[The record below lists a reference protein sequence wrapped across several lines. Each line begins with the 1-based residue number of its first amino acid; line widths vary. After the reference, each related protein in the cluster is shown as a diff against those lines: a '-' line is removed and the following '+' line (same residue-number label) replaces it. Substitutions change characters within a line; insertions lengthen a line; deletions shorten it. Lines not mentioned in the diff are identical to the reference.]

1 MRRLPRFAVAVLV
14 IALPALVRAQTQA
27 ADSPPTPAPAAAAG
41 ELALDASKKALA
53 PITYANLTILPVVS
67 TAAAAAPSYLVLDE
81 GMKSGK
87 VRVIES
93 GDGGTVNELVLHNR
107 ADQPLF
113 LMAGEVIIGGKQ
125 DRIIGKDTVI
135 PAKSRQA
142 IPVFCVEHGR
152 WSGRKAEFS
161 TAQTL
166 AHTELRKKAK
176 YADQAQVWSEVES
189 KNAKRRVENQTDT
202 YRRVATDRSVKRAI
216 AEYEDHFGK
225 AMRALAGR
233 KDMVGFVVA
242 LNGEVV
248 AIETFGSPTL
258 FRKLEDKLLRSYY
271 VEAVDR
277 PAEPGQAAKPLT
289 AGEVQEFRS
298 KSGRAKQ
305 TKAKT
310 VLEGQRSKTVQFD
323 DEDLQGSTV
332 EEAEAAEPVY
342 DSVFKK

>member
-1 MRRLPRFAVAVLV
+1 MRRISRFVATVFLLAVPALGSAQNQAVAPPVGG
-14 IALPALVRAQTQA
+14 AL
-27 ADSPPTPAPAAAAG
+27 S
-41 ELALDASKKALA
+41 LDAHKTALA
-53 PITYANLTILPVVS
+53 PITYENLTIMPVVS
-67 TAAAAAPSYLVLDE
+67 SAAQGAPSYLVLDE
-81 GMKSGK
+81 GMKAGK
-87 VRVIES
+87 VRVIEK
-93 GDGGTVNELVLHNR
+93 GDGGSVNELVLHNR

-135 PAKSRQA
+135 PPRTRQS

-166 AHTELRKKAK
+166 AHTELRKKAN
-176 YADQAQVWSEVES
+176 YSDQGEVWKEVES
-189 KNAKRRVENQTDT
+189 KNAKRLVENDTDT
-202 YRRVATDRSVKRAI
+202 YRRVATDQSVKRAI
-216 AEYEDHFGK
+216 ADYESNIGK
-225 AMRALAGR
+225 AMRALAER

-271 VEAVDR
+271 VEAVDQ
-277 PAEPGQAAKPLT
+277 PTEPEK
-289 AGEVQEFRS
+289 AGKAPSPSEVQEFRAKAGRS
-298 KSGRAKQ
+298 KQARG
-305 TKAKT
+305 KT
-310 VLEGQRSKTVQFD
+310 VLEGQRNKTVQFD
-323 DEDLQGSTV
+323 DDELQGSTV
-332 EEAEAAEPVY
+332 DEESAAEPVY